1 MRFNFRAI
9 EMSLL
14 KELIKITILSV
25 VPDALKW
32 VKSKL
37 SKDHATNTAIED
49 NTKNETRGKDGSKA
63 KSE

>member
-1 MRFNFRAI
+1 
-9 EMSLL
+9 MSLL

-25 VPDALKW
+25 IPDALKW

-37 SKDHATNTAIED
+37 SKDHATNTASED
-49 NTKNETRGKDGSKA
+49 DTTNQTRGKNGSKA